1 MEKASLR
8 FCPSSLI
15 NADSIGQVRSF
26 IKFLYRA
33 AMGFPPPKK
42 SRDFKLSYRCII
54 SHDHKNFGKFTTSVN
69 FDTDF
74 YRIPYMEL
82 VQSYSKAELDE
93 VSSRSRVL
101 RLLFFAMHKSIFRNL
116 CVCYASMVMCGY
128 PLCQKYSA
136 NLLSDLR

>member
-1 MEKASLR
+1 M
-8 FCPSSLI
+8 
-15 NADSIGQVRSF
+15 
-26 IKFLYRA
+26 Y
-33 AMGFPPPKK
+33 
-42 SRDFKLSYRCII
+42 
-54 SHDHKNFGKFTTSVN
+54 HDNKNFGKFTTSVN

-136 NLLSDLR
+136 NLLSDLRIFWVGRNSRWRITRNNSKWILRKKNKIESIVILQLWMLIIHFFLVLT